1 MNELAYIISL
11 TETLSNFVNTTET
24 KSKKVFARLLFYLLI
39 DDRLISRSRLPLK
52 QGEKNVYIASVK
64 LLFEKYKFDSIEKY
78 AMQFLRDENP
88 ELMPGYEFI
97 LSSINPNDL
106 DEKQIRRISSIQNT
120 SILKEKL
127 ILHFLFG
134 NPYSPS
140 PRLKDYELLTNLS
153 LEIFGNPEEEIKTT
167 LLEIL
172 SASSNRLQRFHR
184 SPEATNMYIE
194 LTPAIRTA
202 IENQNQDRNRFDRL
216 LQVLNDLQN

>member
-24 KSKKVFARLLFYLLI
+24 KSRKVFARLLFTLLI
-39 DDRLISRSRLPLK
+39 DGRLISRTFPLK

-106 DEKQIRRISSIQNT
+106 DENQIRKIKRAIQNT
-120 SILKEKL
+120 SILKKKL

-134 NPYSPS
+134 KPYSPG
-140 PRLKDYELLTNLS
+140 LKDYELLTNLG

-172 SASSNRLQRFHR
+172 SASHRVQRLHR
-184 SPEATNMYIE
+184 NPQATNMYIA
-194 LTPAIRTA
+194 LSPAIITA
-202 IENQNQDRNRFDRL
+202 IENQNQVRRFLRL
-216 LQVLNDLQN
+216 PQVLYDLQN

>member
-24 KSKKVFARLLFYLLI
+24 KSKKVFARLLFTLLI
-39 DDRLISRSRLPLK
+39 DGRVRTHSALPLK

-88 ELMPGYEFI
+88 ELMSGYEFI

-120 SILKEKL
+120 GILKEKL

-134 NPYSPS
+134 TPYPPS
-140 PRLKDYELLTNLS
+140 PGLKNYELLTNLG
-153 LEIFGNPEEEIKTT
+153 LKIFGNSSEEIKTT
-167 LLEIL
+167 LLKIL
-172 SASSNRLQRFHR
+172 SASHRIQRLHMNPQ
-184 SPEATNMYIE
+184 ATNMYIA
-194 LTPAIRTA
+194 LSRAIITA
-202 IENQNQDRNRFDRL
+202 IENQNQDRNRFYRL
-216 LQVLNDLQN
+216 LQVSYDLQN

>member
-1 MNELAYIISL
+1 MNELSYIISL

-24 KSKKVFARLLFYLLI
+24 KSKKVFVRLLFTLLI
-39 DDRLISRSRLPLK
+39 DGRVRTHSALPLK
-52 QGEKNVYIASVK
+52 QGEKNVYIASIK

-106 DEKQIRRISSIQNT
+106 DEKQIRRIRSIQNT
-120 SILKEKL
+120 GILKEKL

-140 PRLKDYELLTNLS
+140 PGLNNYELLTNLG
-153 LEIFGNPEEEIKTT
+153 LKIFGNSTEEIKTT

-172 SASSNRLQRFHR
+172 SASHRVQRLHMNHQ
-184 SPEATNMYIE
+184 ATNMYIA
-194 LTPAIRTA
+194 LTPAIITA
-202 IENQNQDRNRFDRL
+202 IENQNQDRRFLRL
-216 LQVLNDLQN
+216 PQVLYDLQN

>member
-1 MNELAYIISL
+1 MNELSYIISL

-24 KSKKVFARLLFYLLI
+24 KSKKVFARLLFTLLI
-39 DDRLISRSRLPLK
+39 DGRLISRTFPLK

-88 ELMPGYEFI
+88 ELMSGYEFI

-120 SILKEKL
+120 GILKEKL

-140 PRLKDYELLTNLS
+140 PGLKNYELLTNLG
-153 LEIFGNPEEEIKTT
+153 LKIFGNSSEEIKTT
-167 LLEIL
+167 LLKIL
-172 SASSNRLQRFHR
+172 SASHRIQRLHMNPQ
-184 SPEATNMYIE
+184 ATNMYIA
-194 LTPAIRTA
+194 LSPAIITA
-202 IENQNQDRNRFDRL
+202 IENQNQDRNSFDRL

>member
-1 MNELAYIISL
+1 MNELSYIISL

-24 KSKKVFARLLFYLLI
+24 KSKKVFARLLFTLLI
-39 DDRLISRSRLPLK
+39 DGRVRTHSALPLK

-106 DEKQIRRISSIQNT
+106 DENQIRKIRSIQNT
-120 SILKEKL
+120 GILKKKL

-134 NPYSPS
+134 NPYSPG
-140 PRLKDYELLTNLS
+140 LEGYELLTNLG
-153 LEIFGNPEEEIKTT
+153 LKIFGNSSEEIKTT
-167 LLEIL
+167 LLKIL
-172 SASSNRLQRFHR
+172 SASHRIQRLHMNPQ
-184 SPEATNMYIE
+184 ATNMYIA
-194 LTPAIRTA
+194 LAPAIITA

>member
-1 MNELAYIISL
+1 MNELSYIISL

-24 KSKKVFARLLFYLLI
+24 KSKKVFARLLFTLLI
-39 DDRLISRSRLPLK
+39 DGRVRTHSALPLK

-106 DEKQIRRISSIQNT
+106 DENQIRKIRSIQNT
-120 SILKEKL
+120 GILKKKL

-134 NPYSPS
+134 NPYSPG
-140 PRLKDYELLTNLS
+140 LEDYELLTNLG
-153 LEIFGNPEEEIKTT
+153 LEIFRNPEEEIKTT

-172 SASSNRLQRFHR
+172 SASHRVQRLHMNPQ
-184 SPEATNMYIE
+184 ATNMYIA
-194 LTPAIRTA
+194 LAPAIITA

>member
-1 MNELAYIISL
+1 M
-11 TETLSNFVNTTET
+11 
-24 KSKKVFARLLFYLLI
+24 
-39 DDRLISRSRLPLK
+39 K

-106 DEKQIRRISSIQNT
+106 DENQIRKIRSIQNT
-120 SILKEKL
+120 GILKKKL

-134 NPYSPS
+134 NPYSPG
-140 PRLKDYELLTNLS
+140 LEDYELLTNLG
-153 LEIFGNPEEEIKTT
+153 LEIFRNPEEEIKTT

-172 SASSNRLQRFHR
+172 SASHRVQRLHMNPQ
-184 SPEATNMYIE
+184 ATNMYIA
-194 LTPAIRTA
+194 LAPAIITA
-202 IENQNQDRNRFDRL
+202 IENQNQDRNRFGRL
-216 LQVLNDLQN
+216 HQVLNDLQN

>member
-1 MNELAYIISL
+1 MNELSYIISL

-24 KSKKVFARLLFYLLI
+24 KSKKVFARLLFTLLI
-39 DDRLISRSRLPLK
+39 DGRLISRTFPLK

-64 LLFEKYKFDSIEKY
+64 LLFEKHKFDSIEKY

-106 DEKQIRRISSIQNT
+106 DENQIRKIKRSVQNT
-120 SILKEKL
+120 SILKKKL

-134 NPYSPS
+134 KPYSPG
-140 PRLKDYELLTNLS
+140 LKDYELLTNLG

-172 SASSNRLQRFHR
+172 SASHRVQRLHMNPQ
-184 SPEATNMYIE
+184 ATNMYIA
-194 LTPAIRTA
+194 LAPAIITA

>member
-1 MNELAYIISL
+1 MNELSYIISL

-24 KSKKVFARLLFYLLI
+24 KSKKVFARLLFTLLI
-39 DDRLISRSRLPLK
+39 DGRLISRTFPLK

-64 LLFEKYKFDSIEKY
+64 LLFEKHKFDSIEKY
-78 AMQFLRDENP
+78 AIQFLRDENP

-106 DEKQIRRISSIQNT
+106 DENQIRKIKRAIQNT
-120 SILKEKL
+120 SILKKKL

-134 NPYSPS
+134 KPYSPG
-140 PRLKDYELLTNLS
+140 LKDYELLTNLG

-172 SASSNRLQRFHR
+172 SASHRLRRLHMNHQ
-184 SPEATNMYIE
+184 ATNMYIA

-202 IENQNQDRNRFDRL
+202 IENQNQDRNSFDRL

>member
-1 MNELAYIISL
+1 MNELSYIISL

-24 KSKKVFARLLFYLLI
+24 KSKKVFARLLFTLLI
-39 DDRLISRSRLPLK
+39 DGRLISRTFPLK

-64 LLFEKYKFDSIEKY
+64 LLFEKHKFDSIEKY

-106 DEKQIRRISSIQNT
+106 DENQIRKIKRAIQNT
-120 SILKEKL
+120 SILKKKL

-134 NPYSPS
+134 KPYSPG
-140 PRLKDYELLTNLS
+140 LKDYELLTNLG

-172 SASSNRLQRFHR
+172 SASHRVQRLHMNPQ
-184 SPEATNMYIE
+184 ATNMYIA
-194 LTPAIRTA
+194 LAPAIITA

>member
-1 MNELAYIISL
+1 MNELSYIISL

-24 KSKKVFARLLFYLLI
+24 KSKKVFARLLFTLLI
-39 DDRLISRSRLPLK
+39 DGRLISRTFPLK

-64 LLFEKYKFDSIEKY
+64 LLFEKHKFDSIEKY

-106 DEKQIRRISSIQNT
+106 DENQIRKIKRAIQNT
-120 SILKEKL
+120 SILKKKL

-134 NPYSPS
+134 KPYSPG
-140 PRLKDYELLTNLS
+140 LKDYELLTNLG

-172 SASSNRLQRFHR
+172 SASHRVQRLHMNPQ
-184 SPEATNMYIE
+184 ATNMYIA
-194 LTPAIRTA
+194 LSPAIITA
-202 IENQNQDRNRFDRL
+202 IENQNQDRRFLRL
-216 LQVLNDLQN
+216 PQVLYDLQN

>member
-1 MNELAYIISL
+1 
-11 TETLSNFVNTTET
+11 
-24 KSKKVFARLLFYLLI
+24 
-39 DDRLISRSRLPLK
+39 
-52 QGEKNVYIASVK
+52 
-64 LLFEKYKFDSIEKY
+64 
-78 AMQFLRDENP
+78 MQFLRDENP

-106 DEKQIRRISSIQNT
+106 DEKQIRRIRRIRSIQNT
-120 SILKEKL
+120 SILKGKL
-127 ILHFLFG
+127 ILYFLFG
-134 NPYSPS
+134 NPNPPS

-202 IENQNQDRNRFDRL
+202 IENHNQDRNRFDRL

>member
-24 KSKKVFARLLFYLLI
+24 KSKKVFARLLFTLLI
-39 DDRLISRSRLPLK
+39 DGRLISRTFPLK

-64 LLFEKYKFDSIEKY
+64 LLFEKHKFDSIEKY
-78 AMQFLRDENP
+78 AIQFLRDENP

-106 DEKQIRRISSIQNT
+106 DENQIRKIKRSVQNT
-120 SILKEKL
+120 SILKKKL

-134 NPYSPS
+134 KPYSPG
-140 PRLKDYELLTNLS
+140 LKDYELLTNLG
-153 LEIFGNPEEEIKTT
+153 LEIFGNPAEEIKTT

-172 SASSNRLQRFHR
+172 SASHRVQRLHR
-184 SPEATNMYIE
+184 NPQATNMYIA
-194 LTPAIRTA
+194 LTPAIIIA
-202 IENQNQDRNRFDRL
+202 IENQNQDRRFLRL
-216 LQVLNDLQN
+216 PQVLYDLQN

>member
-1 MNELAYIISL
+1 MNELSYIISL

-24 KSKKVFARLLFYLLI
+24 KSKKVFARLLFTLLI
-39 DDRLISRSRLPLK
+39 DGRVRTHSALPLK

-106 DEKQIRRISSIQNT
+106 DENQIRKIKRAIQNT
-120 SILKEKL
+120 SILKKKL

-134 NPYSPS
+134 KPYSPG
-140 PRLKDYELLTNLS
+140 LKDYELLTNLG
-153 LEIFGNPEEEIKTT
+153 LEIFRNPEEEIKTT

-172 SASSNRLQRFHR
+172 SASHRVQRLHMNPQ
-184 SPEATNMYIE
+184 ATNMYIA
-194 LTPAIRTA
+194 LAPAIITA
-202 IENQNQDRNRFDRL
+202 IENQNQDRNRFGRL
-216 LQVLNDLQN
+216 HQVLNDLQN

>member
-1 MNELAYIISL
+1 
-11 TETLSNFVNTTET
+11 VNTTET
-24 KSKKVFARLLFYLLI
+24 KSKKVFARLLFTLLI
-39 DDRLISRSRLPLK
+39 DGRVRTHSALPLK
-52 QGEKNVYIASVK
+52 QVEKNVYIASVK

-120 SILKEKL
+120 GILKEKL

-140 PRLKDYELLTNLS
+140 PGLKNYELLTNLG
-153 LEIFGNPEEEIKTT
+153 LKIFGNSSEEIKTT
-167 LLEIL
+167 LLKIL
-172 SASSNRLQRFHR
+172 SASHRIQRLHMNPQ
-184 SPEATNMYIE
+184 ATNMYIA
-194 LTPAIRTA
+194 LSRAIITA
-202 IENQNQDRNRFDRL
+202 IENQNQDRNRFYRL
-216 LQVLNDLQN
+216 LQVSYDLQN

>member
-1 MNELAYIISL
+1 MNELSYIISL

-24 KSKKVFARLLFYLLI
+24 KSKKVFARLLFTLLI
-39 DDRLISRSRLPLK
+39 DGRLISRTFPLK

-64 LLFEKYKFDSIEKY
+64 LLFEKHKFDSIEKY

-106 DEKQIRRISSIQNT
+106 DENQIRKIKRAIQNT
-120 SILKEKL
+120 SILKKKL

-134 NPYSPS
+134 KPYSPG
-140 PRLKDYELLTNLS
+140 LKDYELLTNLG
-153 LEIFGNPEEEIKTT
+153 LEIFGNPAEEIKTT

-172 SASSNRLQRFHR
+172 SASHRVQRLHMNPQ
-184 SPEATNMYIE
+184 ATNMYIA
-194 LTPAIRTA
+194 LAPAIITA
-202 IENQNQDRNRFDRL
+202 IENQNQDRNRFGRL
-216 LQVLNDLQN
+216 HQVLNDLQN

>member
-1 MNELAYIISL
+1 MNELSYIISL

-24 KSKKVFARLLFYLLI
+24 KSKKVFARLLFTLLI
-39 DDRLISRSRLPLK
+39 DGRLISRTFPLK

-64 LLFEKYKFDSIEKY
+64 LLFEKHKFDSIEKY

-106 DEKQIRRISSIQNT
+106 DENQIRKIKRAIQNT
-120 SILKEKL
+120 SILKKKL

-134 NPYSPS
+134 KPYSPG
-140 PRLKDYELLTNLS
+140 LKDYELLTNLG

-172 SASSNRLQRFHR
+172 SASHRVQRLHMNPQ
-184 SPEATNMYIE
+184 ATNMYIA
-194 LTPAIRTA
+194 LAPAIITA
-202 IENQNQDRNRFDRL
+202 IENQNQDRNRFYRL
-216 LQVLNDLQN
+216 LQVSYDLQN